1 MSSITTIEGTLTP
14 HAPFSFSKTLQFVS
28 DFTPTEGE
36 QTVTANSI
44 TKAIT
49 LHGRAVAFHVRELGS
64 VEEPCLAYTLF
75 TEQPLNDTEHEAL
88 RDRISFFL
96 SLNDDLHAFYTIGR
110 ADPSFEPLID
120 ALYGL
125 HQPKFLTPFEI
136 ACWSVLTQRNPITM
150 AHRTKMALAK
160 RWGTSIML
168 PDGRTYH
175 AFPEAGQLAE
185 VSIDELAA
193 IVRNTRKAEYLHAV
207 IQFFHE
213 ADEQYLRTG
222 DYDEVAASIR
232 SIRGIGEWSAY
243 FILIRGLGRVERTT
257 LSGKEILHAAS
268 KIYQREMTPAE
279 LQRIAETYGSY
290 QGYWSFYMRA
300 ANVVAP
306 MIMSR

>member
-14 HAPFSFSKTLQFVS
+14 RAPFSFSKTLQFVG

-36 QTVTANSI
+36 QTVTTNSI

-49 LHGRAVAFHVRELGS
+49 LHGRAVAFQVCDLG
-64 VEEPCLAYTLF
+64 VEEPRLAYTLF
-75 TEQPLNDTEHEAL
+75 TEQPLSDAEHEAL

-110 ADPSFEPLID
+110 ADPSFELLID

-136 ACWSVLTQRNPITM
+136 ACWSVLTQRNPIAM
-150 AHRTKMALAK
+150 AHRTKRALAK

-168 PDGRTYH
+168 PDSRTYH
-175 AFPEAGQLAE
+175 AFPEAGQLARM
-185 VSIDELAA
+185 SIDELAA
-193 IVRNTRKAEYLHAV
+193 VVHNTRKAEYLYAV

-213 ADEQYLRTG
+213 ADEQYLRNG
-222 DYDEVAASIR
+222 DYDEVATSIR

-243 FILIRGLGRVERTT
+243 FILIRGLGRIERTT

-268 KIYQREMTPAE
+268 KIYQREMMPAE